1 MSELAA
7 YIEHTL
13 LRSDTTK
20 EQVEQLCKETIAYD
34 FYGVCVPPY
43 FVKQAAYYFREQES
57 DKKIVTVIGF
67 PLGYL
72 SVSAKVEE
80 IKKAIQDGAD
90 ELDVVINLSA
100 YLSGD
105 MAVVKNDIE
114 SVVTACHLQNKMAK
128 IIIETGALT
137 EEQVKE
143 ICEICAKSGANYV
156 KTSTGFHERGVSL
169 EAVKLL
175 RKLLPSEV
183 KVKASGG
190 IRDAAFAQEL
200 LDAGAERL
208 GTSSGL
214 QIIGKG

>member
-1 MSELAA
+1 MSELAP

-20 EQVEQLCKETIAYD
+20 EQVEVLCKETLEHN

-43 FVKQAAYYFREQES
+43 FVKQAANYFKEHES
-57 DKKIVTVIGF
+57 DKKVVTVIGF

-105 MAVVKNDIE
+105 IAVVKNDIQ
-114 SVVTACHLQNKMAK
+114 SVVTSCHLQGKMAK

-137 EEQVKE
+137 EEQAKD
-143 ICEICAKSGANYV
+143 ICAICTAAEANYV
-156 KTSTGFHERGVSL
+156 KTSTGFHERGVSV

-175 RKLLPSEV
+175 RNVLPSEV

-190 IRDAAFAQEL
+190 IRDAAFAQAL

-214 QIIGKG
+214 QLIGQS